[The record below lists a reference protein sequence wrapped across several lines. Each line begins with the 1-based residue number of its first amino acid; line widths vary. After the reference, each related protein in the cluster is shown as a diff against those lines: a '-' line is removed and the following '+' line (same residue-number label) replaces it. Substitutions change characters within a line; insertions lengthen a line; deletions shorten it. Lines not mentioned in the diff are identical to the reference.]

1 MVYRRSMIP
10 VLAALLL
17 AAQQAAA
24 ETSVPESP
32 VVAPADAIAAPQ
44 TAPTQLTRMEAYDQ
58 FRGLYATKRFDEAL
72 PLAKRVVELSEADP
86 ERDNELPIAYNNLG
100 ATQFQLGDYTA
111 AAESYGKSL
120 EILESTQGIS
130 SRRLVV
136 PLAGLSAVYAA
147 LDQHPLA
154 VQLMERALAVS
165 RRSEGLFNLAQL
177 PLIDQ
182 MAISYLALKDYP
194 GAERQYLYALKVA
207 EQNYGYADDR
217 TLPSLLQL
225 ATFYES
231 VREFMAARNMYL
243 RGREIA
249 VKESGGFNPLAIQ
262 CLVGIARTHRLQYT
276 LDPQSLEGQIGP
288 KEESSAEFF
297 DNIYRES
304 RVPPV
309 GPDRTGLKAVQS
321 ALELLRAASD
331 PPKRLL
337 ADTLIELG
345 DWYQSSS
352 RPVDALPYYAE
363 AATILETDP
372 VLGNPLIIPRMVV
385 YRPPVSATLSPR
397 ALPGQYVLR
406 KVEFRF
412 LITDTGELLDMEVVS
427 NDMSEWQL
435 AQSQRA
441 LSRAI
446 YSPRFENGK
455 PVATEDVSFTIE
467 WYEELNAAP
476 SKSSSSGARP

>member
-1 MVYRRSMIP
+1 MVYRRIMIP
-10 VLAALLL
+10 ALAAMLL

-24 ETSVPESP
+24 ETTVSESP
-32 VVAPADAIAAPQ
+32 VEASADTVVAAQP
-44 TAPTQLTRMEAYDQ
+44 APTQDPRMEAYDQ
-58 FRGLYATKRFDEAL
+58 FRTFYETKRFDEAL
-72 PLAKRVVELSEADP
+72 PFAKRVVELSEADP
-86 ERDNELPIAYNNLG
+86 ERDSELPIAYNNLG
-100 ATQFQLGDYTA
+100 ATQFQLGDYAA

-130 SRRLVV
+130 SRRMIV
-136 PLAGLSAVYAA
+136 PLAGLGAVYAA

-154 VQLMERALAVS
+154 VELMERALAVS

-177 PLIDQ
+177 PLIEQ
-182 MAISYLALKDYP
+182 MATSYLAVKDFV
-194 GAERQYLYALKVA
+194 GAERQYLYALRVA
-207 EQNYGYADDR
+207 EQNYGYADAR
-217 TLPSLLQL
+217 TLPALLQL

-231 VREFMAARNMYL
+231 LREFMAARNMYL
-243 RGREIA
+243 RGRDIA
-249 VKESGGFNPLAIQ
+249 AMESGGFNPLAIQ

-288 KEESSAEFF
+288 KEETTAEFF
-297 DNIYRES
+297 DNVYRES
-304 RVPPV
+304 RVPPP

-331 PPKRLL
+331 PPKQLL

-345 DWYQSSS
+345 DWFQSSS

-363 AATILETDP
+363 AAAIFETDP
-372 VLGNPLIIPRMVV
+372 VLGNPLIIPRSVV
-385 YRPPVSATLSPR
+385 YRPPLSATLSPR

-412 LITDTGELLDMEVVS
+412 LVTATGELLDIEVVS
-427 NDMSEWQL
+427 TDMSEWQL
-435 AQSQRA
+435 SQSKRA

-446 YSPRFENGK
+446 YSPRFEGGK
-455 PVATEDVSFTIE
+455 AVATEDVSFTID
-467 WYEELNAAP
+467 WYEELDAAP
-476 SKSSSSGARP
+476 AKSPNSGSRP